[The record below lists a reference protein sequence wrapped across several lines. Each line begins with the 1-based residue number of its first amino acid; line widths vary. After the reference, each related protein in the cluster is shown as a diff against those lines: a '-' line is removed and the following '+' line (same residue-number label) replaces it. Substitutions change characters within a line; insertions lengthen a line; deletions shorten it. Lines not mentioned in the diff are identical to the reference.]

1 MNYRDSATCIML
13 GCLIE
18 GKPHH
23 AAEICDKVKTEMI
36 KLETDYKL
44 TDIDKKIV
52 LDIRTNLIR
61 DVETKQFKCA
71 KNKAERLHPKVKR
84 IFAEAQ
90 KVSV

>member
-18 GKPHH
+18 GKTHH
-23 AAEICDKVKTEMI
+23 AAELCDEVKTEII
-36 KLETDYKL
+36 KLETDFKL

-71 KNKAERLHPKVKR
+71 KNKAERLHPQVKR